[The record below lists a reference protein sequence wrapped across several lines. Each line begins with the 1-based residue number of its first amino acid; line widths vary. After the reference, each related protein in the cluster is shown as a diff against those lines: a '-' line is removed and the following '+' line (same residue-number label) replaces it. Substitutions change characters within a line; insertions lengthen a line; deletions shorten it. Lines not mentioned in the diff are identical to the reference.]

1 MGKLWTLCPVDVEED
16 DGEGEMVRR
25 QEPVSRRTK
34 PRQEHAMHCPA
45 GLRVPVFCLLLVRLV
60 CMWCVYLG
68 LCLGWVKWTG
78 YPLADAFT
86 PAAGPQEF
94 ISQDWIR
101 PGLAKVQGLR
111 DWQAAR
117 TQTREIERAKPK
129 PREGVSLCAGAALP
143 LLLQN
148 HPHHTHTIRAQSTL
162 MPCSLWL
169 QVVRMLPK
177 SVKRT
182 RIDKHIIK
190 RVSSS

>member
-1 MGKLWTLCPVDVEED
+1 
-16 DGEGEMVRR
+16 
-25 QEPVSRRTK
+25 
-34 PRQEHAMHCPA
+34 MHCPA
-45 GLRVPVFCLLLVRLV
+45 DVRVPVFCLLLVRLV
-60 CMWCVYLG
+60 SMCVYLG

-78 YPLADAFT
+78 SRPDAFT

-101 PGLAKVQGLR
+101 PGLAKVQG
-111 DWQAAR
+111 
-117 TQTREIERAKPK
+117 EIERAKPK
-129 PREGVSLCAGAALP
+129 PREGVSVCAGAALP

-148 HPHHTHTIRAQSTL
+148 HPLHTHTIRAQSTL

>member
-1 MGKLWTLCPVDVEED
+1 
-16 DGEGEMVRR
+16 
-25 QEPVSRRTK
+25 
-34 PRQEHAMHCPA
+34 MHCPA

-60 CMWCVYLG
+60 CMCVCVPG
-68 LCLGWVKWTG
+68 PVPGVGQMDWI
-78 YPLADAFT
+78 PLADAFT

-129 PREGVSLCAGAALP
+129 PREGVSVCAGAALP